1 MSTRRNKPA
10 PLSGVRVL
18 DLTSFLGG
26 PYAGMLLADLGAD
39 IIKVEAPPVGDPAR
53 DRQDLPG
60 YSSTFSGVNRNKRS
74 VLLDLKQKEAR
85 PLLHRMVKQSDV
97 IMLSIRPRSRAS
109 LGLDYASLKK
119 VNPRLIYCSVTG
131 YGETDAARDVPAF
144 DTTAQA
150 MSGLLALVLGSVDRE
165 VTIRAFLSDVLAG
178 VFACNGV
185 LAALNARHLTG
196 RGQEVRTSLLQ
207 ASLAFEIF
215 NFHTLFA
222 AQAAGHEFS
231 NVRPAGYLLRGSD
244 NLPFAVHVPP
254 SPERNFNTFAETLGM
269 SWLLKDERFQNKA
282 TRAAN
287 YSVLHHLIVEHV
299 RARGTR
305 AEWVKRLAR
314 REVACSPIY
323 ELAEVFGDPIV
334 KSLGML
340 KTVVDPWGK
349 KQRTVGSGVDFSDTP
364 AVEPTRAPLLGEHNR
379 EVMKLFGLG
388 KAEIDGLEKAGVLAA
403 PHADVAALVRRTRKA
418 PVKSGLAGVKARRVS
433 DTRTRTKAQAKTR
446 TKTRARARSG
456 V

>member
-1 MSTRRNKPA
+1 MKGGRKKIA

-18 DLTSFLGG
+18 DFTSFLGG
-26 PYAGMLLADLGAD
+26 PFAGMLLADLGAD
-39 IIKVEAPPVGDPAR
+39 IVKVEAPPVGDPAR

-74 VLLDLKQKEAR
+74 ILLDLKRDGAK
-85 PLLHRMVKQSDV
+85 PLLHKLVEQSDV
-97 IMLSIRPRSRAS
+97 MLLSIRPRSRKA
-109 LGLDYASLKK
+109 LGLDYASLRK
-119 VNPRLIYCSVTG
+119 VNPGLIYCSVTG

-196 RGQEVRTSLLQ
+196 KGQEVRTSLLQ

-254 SPERNFNTFAETLGM
+254 SPERNWHTFIDTLGM
-269 SWLLKDERFQNKA
+269 SFLRADERFQTKA
-282 TRAAN
+282 SRAAN
-287 YSVLHHLIVEHV
+287 YSTLHHIIVEHV
-299 RARGTR
+299 RTRGTR
-305 AEWVKRLAR
+305 AQWVKRLQK

-323 ELAEVFGDPIV
+323 ELAEVFKDPIV
-334 KSLGML
+334 SSLGML
-340 KTVVDPWGK
+340 KTIVDPWGK
-349 KQRTVGSGVDFSDTP
+349 RQRTVGSGVEFSGTP
-364 AVEPTRAPLLGEHNR
+364 TVEPVRAPLLGEHNR
-379 EVMKLFGLG
+379 EVLRSYGLAKG
-388 KAEIDGLEKAGVLAA
+388 EIERLERAGVLVA
-403 PHADVAALVRRTRKA
+403 PPASVEDLGTR
-418 PVKSGLAGVKARRVS
+418 LR
-433 DTRTRTKAQAKTR
+433 AQAAKSA
-446 TKTRARARSG
+446 ARGKRR
-456 V
+456 

>member
-1 MSTRRNKPA
+1 MSARRKPA

-18 DLTSFLGG
+18 DFTSFLGG

-39 IIKVEAPPVGDPAR
+39 IVKVEAPPVGDPAR

-60 YSSTFSGVNRNKRS
+60 YSSTYSGVNRNKRS
-74 VLLDLKQKEAR
+74 VLLDLKQKGAR
-85 PLLHRMVKQSDV
+85 ELLHRMVAQSDV
-97 IMLSIRPRSRAS
+97 MLLSIRPRSRKA
-109 LGLDYASLKK
+109 LGLEYASLRR
-119 VNPRLIYCSVTG
+119 VNPRLVYCSVTG

-185 LAALNARHLTG
+185 LAALNARQLTG
-196 RGQEVRTSLLQ
+196 KGQEVRTSLLQ

-254 SPERNFNTFAETLGM
+254 SPERNWHTFIDTLGM
-269 SWLLKDERFQNKA
+269 SFLRDDERFQTKA
-282 TRAAN
+282 SRAAN
-287 YSVLHHLIVEHV
+287 YSTLHHIIVEHV

-305 AEWVKRLAR
+305 AQWVKRLQA

-323 ELAEVFGDPIV
+323 ELAEVFTDPIV

-340 KTVVDPWGK
+340 KTVTDPWGK
-349 KQRTVGSGVDFSDTP
+349 KQKTVGSGVEFSATP
-364 AVEPTRAPLLGEHNR
+364 VVEPVRAPLLGEHNR
-379 EVMKLFGLG
+379 EVLQSFGLT
-388 KAEIDGLEKAGVLAA
+388 KTEIARLEKDGVLVA
-403 PHADVAALVRRTRKA
+403 PPRSVEDL
-418 PVKSGLAGVKARRVS
+418 GARLR
-433 DTRTRTKAQAKTR
+433 AQA
-446 TKTRARARSG
+446 ARSAG
-456 V
+456 ATRGRRNR